1 MARTTPAGR
10 DSLYRKTV
18 LKNGLR
24 VISERVPSVRSISL
38 GVWIDVG
45 SRHEQP
51 KESGLSH
58 YIEHMLFKGTRR
70 RSAKQIAA
78 SLESIGGSL
87 NGFTSREQT
96 CYTARILDEH
106 LVDAV
111 DVLADM
117 TCHATMTPANMNKE
131 RLVIC
136 EEIKDSLDTPSDHI
150 HDLFA
155 STFWGEHPLGRPIMG
170 SQEIIMNMTRAR
182 MMSYRNRNYCAG
194 SVVIAAS
201 GAISHNKLVRLARE
215 KFSFP
220 DGEAGPA
227 ENPLRTSDKSV
238 SVIDNDTAQTHFC
251 LGFPGV
257 SFSSID
263 RLPVLALSTYLGGG
277 MSSTLFQKI
286 REQRG
291 LAYQVYTYHDIYRDS
306 GIFGAYL
313 GTDRTH
319 LKEAFNVIMKEF
331 RTSRKKKL
339 TSTVLNKVKAQ
350 LKGHLTIGLE
360 STSARM
366 SRLARQELLTGT
378 YQPIKQTLR
387 EIDQISPSS
396 VLDVANRIFDESR
409 MAIAVLGPADK
420 HIFDG
425 VT

>member
-1 MARTTPAGR
+1 M
-10 DSLYRKTV
+10 
-18 LKNGLR
+18 KNGLR

-38 GVWIDVG
+38 GIWVDIG
-45 SRHEQP
+45 SRHEHLE
-51 KESGLSH
+51 ESGLSH
-58 YIEHMLFKGTRR
+58 FIEHMVFKGTRR

-96 CYTARILDEH
+96 CYTARVLDEH
-106 LVDAV
+106 LEDAV

-155 STFWGEHPLGRPIMG
+155 RTFWGEHPLGRPIMG
-170 SQEIIMNMTRAR
+170 SQETIMNMTRSR
-182 MMSYRNRNYCAG
+182 LLSYRERNYCAG
-194 SVVIAAS
+194 SVVIAVS
-201 GAISHNKLVRLARE
+201 GAISHNKLVRLVKER
-215 KFSFP
+215 FSFP
-220 DGEAGPA
+220 DGEARPA
-227 ENPLRTSDKSV
+227 EKPWRTSDRNISV
-238 SVIDNDTAQTHFC
+238 VDNDTSQTHFC
-251 LGFPGV
+251 IGFPGV
-257 SFSSID
+257 SFTSAD

-291 LAYQVYTYHDIYRDS
+291 LAYQVYTYHDIFRDG

-319 LKEAFNVIMKEF
+319 LKEAFDVIMKEF
-331 RTSRKKKL
+331 RTSRKKKQ
-339 TSTVLNKVKAQ
+339 SSAVLNKVKAQ
-350 LKGHLTIGLE
+350 LKGHLTLGLE

-387 EIDQISPSS
+387 EIDRISPSS
-396 VLDVANRIFDESR
+396 ILDVANRIFDESR

-425 VT
+425 VA

>member
-1 MARTTPAGR
+1 M
-10 DSLYRKTV
+10 V
-18 LKNGLR
+18 
-24 VISERVPSVRSISL
+24 
-38 GVWIDVG
+38 
-45 SRHEQP
+45 
-51 KESGLSH
+51 
-58 YIEHMLFKGTRR
+58 FKGTRR

-96 CYTARILDEH
+96 CYTARVLDEH
-106 LVDAV
+106 LEEAI

-117 TCHATMTPANMNKE
+117 TCHAAITPANMNKE

-155 STFWGEHPLGRPIMG
+155 RTFWGEHPLGRPIMG

-182 MMSYRNRNYCAG
+182 MLSYRKRNYCAR
-194 SVVIAAS
+194 SLVIAAS
-201 GAISHNKLVRLARE
+201 GAISHNKLVRLVKE

-220 DGEAGPA
+220 DGEAKPA
-227 ENPLRTSDKSV
+227 EKPWRTNDRNISV
-238 SVIDNDTAQTHFC
+238 VDNDTSQTHFC
-251 LGFPGV
+251 IGFPGV
-257 SFSSID
+257 SFTSTD

-277 MSSTLFQKI
+277 MSSVLFQKI

-313 GTDRTH
+313 GTDCTH
-319 LKEAFNVIMKEF
+319 LKEAFDVILKEF
-331 RTSRKKKL
+331 RTSRKKKQ
-339 TSTVLNKVKAQ
+339 SSAVLNRVKAQ
-350 LKGHLTIGLE
+350 LKGHLTLGLE

-378 YQPIKQTLR
+378 YQPIKRTLR
-387 EIDQISPSS
+387 EIDRVSPSS
-396 VLDVANRIFDESR
+396 ILEVANRIFDESR
-409 MAIAVLGPADK
+409 VAIAVLGPADK

-425 VT
+425 VA